1 MMSRSTL
8 GTTSLQRLKIPLKA
22 VYTSIRNESSESFEK
37 INRDGRVQRPIF
49 VAATKQH
56 IGKTSVSMAL
66 LSGLQKRFDK
76 VGFIKPVGQQH
87 VPVQSSKNEKICV
100 DKDVCLMKERFNL
113 DHIDYEDMSPVI
125 IPRGYTKKFIEGK
138 ITYED
143 QLDKINN
150 SFRKV
155 NNASDVVLCEG
166 TGHCAVGSIVGVNN
180 AKVASMIGADMVLVA
195 NGGLGS
201 AFDELELNRVLCQ
214 QYGVRIAGVVLNKVL
229 QSKYEQTQTYMAK
242 ALKETWGVPLL
253 GCIPDRPYLG
263 CPALMDLEVLFNT
276 SLITGKE
283 HRFRHYSVQ
292 QINLVTTS
300 LTRFLEN
307 LRFKPCR
314 TLYIS
319 HVTREDLILGFMAE
333 YQRRK
338 AVDDKPF
345 EAALLIC
352 GRKDKYELSPEVRD
366 MINGLE
372 GAPVMLV
379 EHSTHEAMQKIHNY
393 TPKFN
398 TADKDRVTKAVEHYE
413 PFIDFEEL
421 LRRTTSSNS
430 SFNEPGTITLDDL
443 KTV

>member
-1 MMSRSTL
+1 MR
-8 GTTSLQRLKIPLKA
+8 
-22 VYTSIRNESSESFEK
+22 
-37 INRDGRVQRPIF
+37 
-49 VAATKQH
+49 
-56 IGKTSVSMAL
+56 
-66 LSGLQKRFDK
+66 
-76 VGFIKPVGQQH
+76 
-87 VPVQSSKNEKICV
+87 
-100 DKDVCLMKERFNL
+100 
-113 DHIDYEDMSPVI
+113 
-125 IPRGYTKKFIEGK
+125 
-138 ITYED
+138 
-143 QLDKINN
+143 
-150 SFRKV
+150 
-155 NNASDVVLCEG
+155 
-166 TGHCAVGSIVGVNN
+166 
-180 AKVASMIGADMVLVA
+180 
-195 NGGLGS
+195 LGS

-229 QSKYEQTQTYMAK
+229 PSKYEQTQTYMAK

-333 YQRRK
+333 YQRRR

-372 GAPVMLV
+372 GAPVSKCM
-379 EHSTHEAMQKIHNY
+379 
-393 TPKFN
+393 
-398 TADKDRVTKAVEHYE
+398 
-413 PFIDFEEL
+413 
-421 LRRTTSSNS
+421 
-430 SFNEPGTITLDDL
+430 
-443 KTV
+443 